1 MHLHVKKKIVSIK
14 EEKEFINEINV
25 PGNYFVIFSEA
36 NKSKVLF
43 VNAGRKG
50 KDGFSLGFGSGL
62 YSEYEINVDDK
73 LECQLIIGAEEDP
86 ITRLIIDNNF
96 FDPIDC

>member
-1 MHLHVKKKIVSIK
+1 M
-14 EEKEFINEINV
+14 
-25 PGNYFVIFSEA
+25 
-36 NKSKVLF
+36 
-43 VNAGRKG
+43 
-50 KDGFSLGFGSGL
+50 GFGSGL